1 MLEQSKAK
9 FPVFVMSG
17 SDAKRRKL
25 LEVID
30 PEEKYHTKALLPFLG
45 KRLIDWQLEA
55 LRASPY
61 VEGLYLLGLSEEDV
75 QFDFPVHIILCPTK
89 ADIAEK
95 LTAGLA
101 YLDKLGMQPEQIVIS
116 SCDTPGIRTEEIDAF
131 FEAMIEHADCEFIM
145 SLVPE
150 DVAEAE
156 FPRTGRVVAHFRDCD
171 VFPGELYALSPG
183 AMRRQIE
190 FIRAMGQR
198 RRQINRHRRK
208 IGMGP
213 VLRYLARTPRMWF
226 LLIAYALG
234 LATLAQ
240 AERALSA
247 AFKCETKGVIIL
259 DAGFGMDMDLPED
272 YERLKAYV
280 KKRKG
285 INEG

>member
-1 MLEQSKAK
+1 MMEKSKTQ

-17 SDAKRRKL
+17 SDAKRRRL
-25 LEVID
+25 LEVVD
-30 PEEKYHTKALLPFLG
+30 PDENYHTKALLPFLG
-45 KRLIDWQLEA
+45 KRLIDWQLDA

-61 VEGLYLLGLSEEDV
+61 VEGLYLIGLSEEEIS
-75 QFDFPVHIILCPTK
+75 FDFPVHMVPCPTK
-89 ADIAEK
+89 ADVAEK
-95 LTAGLA
+95 LMAGLA
-101 YLDKLGMQPEQIVIS
+101 YMDGLGLQPQYIVIS
-116 SCDTPGIRTEEIDAF
+116 SCDTPGIRTEEINLF

-150 DVAEAE
+150 DVAEEE

-190 FIRAMGQR
+190 FIRALAQR
-198 RRQINRHRRK
+198 RRQINRQKAK

-213 VLRYLARTPRMWF
+213 ILRYVGRTPRTWS
-226 LLIAYALG
+226 LLIGYALG
-234 LATLAQ
+234 LASLAQ

-247 AFKCETKGVIIL
+247 AFKCKTKGVIIP

-285 INEG
+285 A